1 MLARLAHVLAP
12 QGTLVITLS
21 SGILG
26 PDGMLE
32 PGPFGTLHATLEQ
45 EIVPAMLGH
54 GFRSA
59 SLVRG
64 PDNRKYN
71 NVALVGRTYSHSGN
85 VLD

>member
-1 MLARLAHVLAP
+1 MLARIARVLAP

-21 SGILG
+21 SGIIG
-26 PDGMLE
+26 PSGALE

-45 EIVPAMLGH
+45 EIVPTMMEN

-64 PDNRKYN
+64 PDNRQYN
-71 NVALVGRTYSHSGN
+71 SVALVGRT
-85 VLD
+85 